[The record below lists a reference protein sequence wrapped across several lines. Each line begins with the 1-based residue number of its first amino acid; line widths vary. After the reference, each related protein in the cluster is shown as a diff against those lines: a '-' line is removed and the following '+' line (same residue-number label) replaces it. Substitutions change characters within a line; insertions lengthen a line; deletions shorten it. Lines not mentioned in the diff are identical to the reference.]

1 VSPIRRLGVV
11 GAGAWGT
18 ALAVQARR
26 AGLEV
31 RLFARAGG
39 REVDGLP
46 VVALGAATAEDL
58 GDAVLLVVP
67 AKAVRQ
73 VGGVLAERLPAGVPV
88 VSCAKGL
95 DAEGPGLLLDA
106 LAALLPGRPLLVL
119 SGPSFADEVRA
130 DQPTA
135 LDLAAAPAHRE
146 LAVTLA
152 HALHTPHFRPYVS
165 RDPVGVQLGGAAKN
179 VVAIAAGVARG
190 LELGDN
196 AQAALVT
203 RGLAEMARLGAALGA
218 EARTLM
224 GLAGLGDLVLTCHG
238 PHSRNFRFGEAL
250 GRGRD
255 PAGAEREV
263 GLVEG
268 KRTAALIVA
277 LARARGVEL
286 PIATAVDAVLEGRSG
301 LADAIAGLL
310 ERPLTAES

>member
-1 VSPIRRLGVV
+1 VTAIRRLAVV

-18 ALAVQARR
+18 ALALQGRR
-26 AGLEV
+26 AG
-31 RLFARAGG
+31 
-39 REVDGLP
+39 REVGLLARTGERVVAGLP
-46 VVALGAATAEDL
+46 VTALDRAGPDDL

-67 AKAVRQ
+67 AHAVRE
-73 VGGVLAERLPAGVPV
+73 VATALAGRLPAGVPV
-88 VSCAKGL
+88 VCCAKGL
-95 DAEGPGLLLDA
+95 DAAGPGLLLDA
-106 LAALLPGRPLLVL
+106 LAAVLPGRPLLTL

-130 DQPTA
+130 DKPTA
-135 LDLAAAPAHRE
+135 LDLAASPAHRDI
-146 LAVTLA
+146 ATALA

-165 RDPVGVQLGGAAKN
+165 ADPVGVQLGGAAKN

-190 LELGDN
+190 LDLGDN
-196 AQAALVT
+196 AEAALVT

-218 EARTLM
+218 EPQTLM

-255 PAGAEREV
+255 PASAEREV

-277 LARARGVEL
+277 LARARGVDL
-286 PIATAVDAVLEGRSG
+286 PIAAAVDAVLERRTG
-301 LADAIAGLL
+301 LAAAIDGLL
-310 ERPLTAES
+310 ERPLAAES

>member
-1 VSPIRRLGVV
+1 MNAPRRLAVV

-18 ALAVQARR
+18 ALAVQACR

-31 RLFARAGG
+31 RLLARSGG
-39 REVDGLP
+39 REVEGLP
-46 VVALGAATAEDL
+46 VAALDEATPADF

-67 AKAVRQ
+67 AKTVRE
-73 VGGVLAERLPAGVPV
+73 VGLALAGRLRGAVPV
-88 VSCAKGL
+88 VCCAKGL
-95 DAEGPGLLLDA
+95 DAEGPGLLLDG
-106 LAALLPGRPLLVL
+106 LAATLPGRPLMAL
-119 SGPSFADEVRA
+119 SGPSFADEVLA
-130 DQPTA
+130 DKPTA
-135 LDLAAAPAHRE
+135 LDLAASPADRE
-146 LAVTLA
+146 LAVALA

-165 RDPVGVQLGGAAKN
+165 VDPVGVQLGGAAKN
-179 VVAIAAGVARG
+179 VVAVAAGVARG

-196 AQAALVT
+196 AEAALVT

-218 EARTLM
+218 EPRTLM

-255 PAGAEREV
+255 PASAERAV

-268 KRTAALIVA
+268 KRTAALIVT

-286 PIATAVDAVLEGRSG
+286 PIATAVDAVLEGRID
-301 LADAIAGLL
+301 LAAAIDGLL
-310 ERPLTAES
+310 ERPLTAET